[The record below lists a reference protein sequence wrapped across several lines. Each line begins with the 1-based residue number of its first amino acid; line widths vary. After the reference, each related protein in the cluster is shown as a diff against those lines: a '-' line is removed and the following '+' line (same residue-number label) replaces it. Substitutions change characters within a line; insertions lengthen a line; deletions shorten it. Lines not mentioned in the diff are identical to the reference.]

1 MGGCLLGILLII
13 GISILVALVFGFEGL
28 IVWGIVT
35 FVCWAFKL
43 PYEITYPQSLAIV
56 IILDLV
62 GGIIKSIFG

>member
-13 GISILVALVFGFEGL
+13 GILILLVFGFEGL

-43 PYEITYPQSLAIV
+43 PYEITYSQALAIV

>member
-13 GISILVALVFGFEGL
+13 GILILVALVFGFEGL

-35 FVCWAFKL
+35 LVCWAFKL
-43 PYEITYPQSLAIV
+43 PYEITYPQALAIV

>member
-13 GISILVALVFGFEGL
+13 GILILVALVFGFEGL
-28 IVWGIVT
+28 IVWGVIT

-56 IILDLV
+56 IILDLI